1 MAAGTRDCPD
11 LYLEIKRSKNTDINF
26 QRLMIYRRHLFSM
39 LNSCNEIENTLLEI
53 LNLSPT
59 REEKE
64 FVRDIRA
71 HLHDMTEVI
80 KEQDY

>member
-1 MAAGTRDCPD
+1 
-11 LYLEIKRSKNTDINF
+11 
-26 QRLMIYRRHLFSM
+26 M
-39 LNSCNEIENTLLEI
+39 LNSCNEIEKTLLDI

-59 REEKE
+59 KDERE